1 MASNSTT
8 MKYLKT
14 NNDEAESIILQQSVT
29 PSNFDESSAPKRV
42 SYGQYLKNNA
52 YNSEAHSLISPSG
65 LAIKPRHRSQKNLI
79 NLVTHGKPQN
89 KWHRQNPGNII
100 PVSSITLSTKI
111 N

>member
-52 YNSEAHSLISPSG
+52 YNSEAHSLISPSKSE
-65 LAIKPRHRSQKNLI
+65 KPDKLGDSWKTPKQVAQTESRQHNSRVI
-79 NLVTHGKPQN
+79 NNSFN
-89 KWHRQNPGNII
+89 K
-100 PVSSITLSTKI
+100 S
-111 N
+111 